1 MENLFFRIRRYLT
14 YPADTNGK
22 VVEIWERMRSLT
34 ENFRIKVEALENKIA
49 TLMNELNAIRD
60 NVQGTLNNV
69 QNQLN
74 SVDVQLDSLVEKAEP
89 TKLGDRLAIPS
100 LQSASSL
107 GSISVGTPFLV
118 TPSPANKT
126 FAESLDY
133 TRLAGKEN
141 AIVLFAEAQT
151 SESNWALEINQ
162 PLNSQRA
169 TAYFRIANFLAKYR
183 ITQGLA
189 LVSSAEGV
197 FSAVATADIT
207 SAPIALVLTD
217 DRAFLSDRQND
228 SLLAEAIDKTA
239 VALSTSANLCALVQT
254 NLRKKLWFLPAW
266 LQPVTA
272 ETQITVPT
280 NHEILTWI
288 FDALKDGFP
297 SNDYLRQTKGGT
309 PADLDRTAPFA
320 DPVPPKSLH
329 WSVHPYF
336 LALHRLAQTGYRPE
350 FVIDVGA
357 STGYWSHVASRVF
370 PDSRFYLIEPLLDR
384 YQQRDNNVY
393 SLHPEFITIA
403 CAAGDKNSEM
413 ELNISPDLYSSSFLD
428 GPEDSPDRLW
438 NRARVSVRT
447 LDEISSTLSISGRG
461 LLKIDV
467 QFAEHLVL
475 DGATRFLEQVDVVC
489 IELSLNSFATSKT
502 MFEMITKL
510 HDLGFEYFD
519 YAGSWRN
526 SMTGRM
532 IQQDTVFIR
541 SSSVL

>member
-1 MENLFFRIRRYLT
+1 MENLFFRIRRWTSAVL
-14 YPADTNGK
+14 P
-22 VVEIWERMRSLT
+22 R
-34 ENFRIKVEALENKIA
+34 
-49 TLMNELNAIRD
+49 
-60 NVQGTLNNV
+60 
-69 QNQLN
+69 
-74 SVDVQLDSLVEKAEP
+74 
-89 TKLGDRLAIPS
+89 
-100 LQSASSL
+100 LQSTAFL
-107 GSISVGTPFLV
+107 GSTSAGAPFFI

-126 FAESLDY
+126 FAGSLDY
-133 TRLAGKEN
+133 TRLAGNED

-151 SESNWALEINQ
+151 SETNWSIDINQ
-162 PLNSQRA
+162 PLNARRA
-169 TAYFRIANFLAKYR
+169 TAYFRIASFLGRYL

-189 LVSSAEGV
+189 VVRSAEGV
-197 FSAVATADIT
+197 FSAVAAADIT

-217 DRAFLSDRQND
+217 DRAFLRDRQKD
-228 SLLAEAIDKTA
+228 SLLAEAIDKTT
-239 VALSTSANLCALVQT
+239 VAFSTSAGLCAWVQT
-254 NLRKKLWFLPAW
+254 NLGKKLWFLPAW
-266 LQPVTA
+266 LQPA
-272 ETQITVPT
+272 EAEAQTTGST

-297 SNDYLRQTKGGT
+297 SDEYLQRSGGGT
-309 PADLDRTAPFA
+309 PADLDRTVPFA
-320 DPVPPKSLH
+320 DPAAPKSLH
-329 WSVHPYF
+329 WSMHAYF
-336 LALHRLAQTGYRPE
+336 KALYRLAQTGYRPE
-350 FVIDVGA
+350 FIFDVGA

-370 PDSRFYLIEPLLDR
+370 PNSRFYLIEPLLDR

-393 SLHPEFITIA
+393 SLHPEFITVA

-428 GPEDSPDRLW
+428 GPEGSPDRLW
-438 NRARVSVRT
+438 NRARVTVKT

-541 SSSVL
+541 SSSVPQ